1 MTPEIQPENPPEIT
15 TEPCSF
21 FVSDNHLRSCS
32 WNSSIFTRA
41 LLWNSHTQP
50 MLIIEVWMND
60 ETSLGWTRYTPRI
73 YLSFVCYV
81 IVETMLY
88 FVLKSCM
95 TI

>member
-1 MTPEIQPENPPEIT
+1 MFVLDM
-15 TEPCSF
+15 SF
-21 FVSDNHLRSCS
+21 YTIMLCNQTCIL
-32 WNSSIFTRA
+32 A
-41 LLWNSHTQP
+41 LCFCIELYFNTCC

-88 FVLKSCM
+88 FVLESCM